1 MTVFILRR
9 DDRAVAISVSKKD
22 ALKAAAEEAAEAE
35 HAILN
40 SVPPAGQTH
49 RAGESNSLIEVRLKS
64 GRRLYLDAPGIGSA
78 LAAIGLQGL
87 AKPEELLLVRE
98 YFVEHEDE
106 DEEEQKPVRQLTFY
120 EERGI
125 SPLTKKLLPLVDD
138 GGFRLFAHSI
148 DTVNYMDSEEEL
160 KQFEIS
166 GHTYRDAEH
175 PPYQGLAGW
184 TAADIVKDTY
194 YVWEY
199 LFIESTGMLLDQMN
213 AHSTYKNTRNPM
225 EAFLSACLFEFWGCY
240 DSRYPHTLYQGLLR
254 GSFRPQYPL
263 IAEFNKVF

>member
-1 MTVFILRR
+1 MIVFILRR
-9 DDRAVAISVSKKD
+9 DDRAIAISVSKKD
-22 ALKAAAEEAAEAE
+22 ALRAAAEESAEVE

-49 RAGESNSLIEVRLKS
+49 RAGESNSLIEVLLKS

-78 LAAIGLQGL
+78 LAAIGLQRL

-98 YFVEHEDE
+98 YFVEYE
-106 DEEEQKPVRQLTFY
+106 DEEEQKPVRRLTFD

-125 SPLTKKLLPLVDD
+125 SPLTQRLLPLVDD

-148 DTVNYMDSEEEL
+148 NTVNYMSSEEEL

-166 GHTYRDAEH
+166 GHTYRDVEH

-184 TAADIVKDTY
+184 TVADIVKDTS

-199 LFIESTGMLLDQMN
+199 LFIESTDMGLDQMN
-213 AHSTYKNTRNPM
+213 LHSSCKATSNPL
-225 EAFLSACLFEFWGCY
+225 EAFLYVCLLEFWGCY